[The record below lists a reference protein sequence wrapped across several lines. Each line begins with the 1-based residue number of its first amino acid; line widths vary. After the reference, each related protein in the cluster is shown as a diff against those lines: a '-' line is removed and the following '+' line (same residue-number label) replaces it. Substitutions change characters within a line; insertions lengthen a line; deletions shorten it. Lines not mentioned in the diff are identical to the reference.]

1 MFPKNRDMQ
10 HQLAI
15 QFISTT
21 YNSQNM
27 KMNDVLNKMDC
38 IIFMNKDSKN
48 ICGTDVFI
56 LLSEERM

>member
-1 MFPKNRDMQ
+1 MQ

-27 KMNDVLNKMDC
+27 KMNDVLNKIDC
-38 IIFMNKDSKN
+38 IIFMNKVSKN